1 MAERVVKCLLK
12 MFPDET
18 CAYVHISNACYL
30 CVFGIGSW
38 TEGFHEGNTSEEGST
53 CSCCMKTKVFDIN
66 SGFFKCTSLLDF
78 NCSSFHHCLKNE
90 FIYIFLSA
98 NNKF

>member
-53 CSCCMKTKVFDIN
+53 CSSMEVDYKV
-66 SGFFKCTSLLDF
+66 
-78 NCSSFHHCLKNE
+78 HE
-90 FIYIFLSA
+90 FVIFLPE
-98 NNKF
+98 KTQ